1 VSAAL
6 LLFLSR
12 LRIREKY
19 REKTRRLS
27 ASTAS
32 ALVAEAASRA
42 KAAVADAL
50 GVNLAERKARVFGL
64 GLPVSSELE
73 NALMSESERDA
84 ELLSQTRKRQKAI
97 RAREAIRARGK
108 ALVFSE
114 KDADD
119 ASDAFVEGRGVC
131 AVDVATRARVRTPG
145 GANAGVLSGDD
156 ADGDDAVSSSK
167 NKNSRTFLEKER
179 AYHRE
184 TFGRGSE
191 PPQTPSALVIAA
203 RSGALGGFGLKAHT
217 LIEAEAEADGSAS
230 AARAPM
236 PDDAFSASAA
246 QAKDEQGKHELNEKK
261 KKRAGLLMP
270 AGVLCVASC
279 RRRRS
284 TRRRCSW
291 TWRTRP

>member
-1 VSAAL
+1 
-6 LLFLSR
+6 
-12 LRIREKY
+12 
-19 REKTRRLS
+19 
-27 ASTAS
+27 
-32 ALVAEAASRA
+32 
-42 KAAVADAL
+42 
-50 GVNLAERKARVFGL
+50 
-64 GLPVSSELE
+64 VSSELE

-84 ELLSQTRKRQKAI
+84 ELLLKTRKRQKAI

-203 RSGALGGFGLKAHT
+203 RRGALGGFGLKAHT
-217 LIEAEAEADGSAS
+217 LLEAEAEADGSAS
-230 AARAPM
+230 AAFRAPM

-246 QAKDEQGKHELNEKK
+246 RTAKDEQGKHELNEKEK
-261 KKRAGLLMP
+261 SGFLNAGGSSLRRVVSASAFDAEEVFLDLEDAPLNRATAAADPSATTL
-270 AGVLCVASC
+270 ASAAAKL
-279 RRRRS
+279 RALADGA
-284 TRRRCSW
+284 
-291 TWRTRP
+291 